1 MKIILNTSVLL
12 KNLQVL
18 SGVLNSSNTM
28 PILDNFLFEIEN
40 KNLKITA
47 SDLKTTMN
55 VNMDVDFDIEEGIGY
70 HYAVPA
76 KILIDIL
83 KTLPN
88 QPLTFT
94 FDNNSKL
101 EITSESGVYEI
112 PYSDAKEYPVLESL
126 ENPSTTTIS
135 SKILEN
141 AISKTIFATGTD
153 DLRPVMTGVL
163 FQLSTTSLTFVA
175 TDAHKLV
182 KYQRTD
188 ITSSEDA
195 DFIMPKK
202 PLNVLKTIFSTLK
215 EDEEVE
221 INYNISNATFSF
233 KNCVLNCRLIDG
245 KYPNYEG
252 VIPKNNSKKLVVDR
266 SRLINSVSC
275 VSIFSNKQTHQVRLK
290 IAGNELNLSADD
302 KDYSNKA
309 DERLTC
315 DYEGDDI
322 MIGFNSKFLLEM
334 LKNLKSDEIQIEMS
348 EPNRA
353 GVLSPIDG
361 LEEGET
367 ITMLVMP
374 SLITQ

>member
-18 SGVLNSSNTM
+18 IGVIPASSTV
-28 PILDNFLFEIEN
+28 PILENFLFEIEN
-40 KNLKITA
+40 KKLKITA
-47 SDLKTTMN
+47 SDLETTMS
-55 VNMDVDFDIEEGIGY
+55 VEMDIDNENDQSKN
-70 HYAVPA
+70 YAVPA

-83 KTLPN
+83 KTLPH

-94 FDNNSKL
+94 FDDKSKL
-101 EITSESGVYEI
+101 EITSESGTYEI
-112 PYSDAKEYPVLESL
+112 PFSDAKEYPTLAAL

-135 SKILEN
+135 SEVLSN
-141 AISKTIFATGTD
+141 AIAKTIFATGTD

-163 FQLSTTSLTFVA
+163 FQLSTTSVTFVA

-188 ITSSEDA
+188 ITSSENS

-202 PLNVLKTIFSTLK
+202 PLNVLKTIFSNLK
-215 EDEEVE
+215 EEEEVV
-221 INYNISNATFSF
+221 INYNVSNATFSF

-252 VIPKNNSKKLVVDR
+252 VIPKENSKKMIIDR
-266 SRLINSVSC
+266 VKFINSVSC

-290 IAGNELNLSADD
+290 IAGNELHLSADD

-309 DERLTC
+309 DERLSC

-322 MIGFNSKFLLEM
+322 YIGFNSRFLLEM
-334 LKNLKSDEIQIEMS
+334 LKSLKCDEIQIEMS

-353 GVLSPIDG
+353 GVLSPVDG
-361 LEEGET
+361 LEDGEI

-374 SLITQ
+374 SLIT

>member
-18 SGVLNSSNTM
+18 IGVIPASSTV
-28 PILDNFLFEIEN
+28 PILENFLFEIEN
-40 KNLKITA
+40 KKLKITA
-47 SDLKTTMN
+47 SDLETTMS
-55 VNMDVDFDIEEGIGY
+55 VDMDMDVDNENDQSKN
-70 HYAVPA
+70 YAVPA

-83 KTLPN
+83 KTLPH

-94 FDNNSKL
+94 FDDKSKL
-101 EITSESGVYEI
+101 EITSESGTYEI
-112 PYSDAKEYPVLESL
+112 PFSDAKEYPTLASL

-135 SKILEN
+135 SEVLSN
-141 AISKTIFATGTD
+141 AIAKTIFATGTD

-163 FQLSTTSLTFVA
+163 FQLSTTSVTFVA

-188 ITSSEDA
+188 ITSSENA

-202 PLNVLKTIFSTLK
+202 PLNVLKTIFLNLK
-215 EDEEVE
+215 EEEEVV
-221 INYNISNATFSF
+221 IDYNVSNATFSF

-252 VIPKNNSKKLVVDR
+252 VIPKENSKKMIIDR
-266 SRLINSVSC
+266 VKFINSVSC

-290 IAGNELNLSADD
+290 ISGNELHLSADD

-309 DERLTC
+309 DERLSC

-322 MIGFNSKFLLEM
+322 YIGFNSRFLIEM
-334 LKNLKSDEIQIEMS
+334 LKSLKCDEIQIEMS

-353 GVLSPIDG
+353 GVLSPVDG
-361 LEEGET
+361 LEDGEI

>member
-18 SGVLNSSNTM
+18 IGVIPASSTV
-28 PILDNFLFEIEN
+28 PILENFLFEIEN
-40 KNLKITA
+40 KKLKITA
-47 SDLKTTMN
+47 SDLETTMS
-55 VNMDVDFDIEEGIGY
+55 VEMDIENENEGSNS
-70 HYAVPA
+70 YAIPA
-76 KILIDIL
+76 KILLDIL

-94 FDNNSKL
+94 FDDKSKL
-101 EITSESGVYEI
+101 EITSESGTYEI
-112 PYSDAKEYPVLESL
+112 PFSDAKEYPTLAAL

-135 SKILEN
+135 SEVLSN

-153 DLRPVMTGVL
+153 DLRAVMTGVL
-163 FQLSTTSLTFVA
+163 FQLSTTSVTFVA

-188 ITSSEDA
+188 ITSSEDG

-202 PLNVLKTIFSTLK
+202 PLNVLKTIFSNLK
-215 EDEEVE
+215 EEEEVV
-221 INYNISNATFSF
+221 IDYNVSNATFSF

-252 VIPKNNSKKLVVDR
+252 VIPKENSKKMIIDR
-266 SRLINSVSC
+266 VKFINSVSC

-290 IAGNELNLSADD
+290 IAGNELHLSADD

-315 DYEGDDI
+315 DYEGDNI
-322 MIGFNSKFLLEM
+322 YIGFNSRFLLEM
-334 LKNLKSDEIQIEMS
+334 LKNLKCDEIQIEMS

-353 GVLSPIDG
+353 GVLSPVDG
-361 LEEGET
+361 LEDGEI

-374 SLITQ
+374 SLINQ

>member
-18 SGVLNSSNTM
+18 IGVIPASSTV
-28 PILDNFLFEIEN
+28 PILENFLFEIEN
-40 KNLKITA
+40 KKLKITA
-47 SDLKTTMN
+47 SDLETTMS
-55 VNMDVDFDIEEGIGY
+55 VEMDIDNENDQSKN
-70 HYAVPA
+70 YAVPA

-83 KTLPN
+83 KTLPH

-94 FDNNSKL
+94 FDDKSKL
-101 EITSESGVYEI
+101 EITSESGTYEI
-112 PYSDAKEYPVLESL
+112 PFSDAKEYPTLAAL

-135 SKILEN
+135 SEVLSN
-141 AISKTIFATGTD
+141 AIAKTIFATGTD

-163 FQLSTTSLTFVA
+163 FQLSTTSVTFVA

-188 ITSSEDA
+188 ITSSENA

-202 PLNVLKTIFSTLK
+202 PLNVLKTIFSNLK
-215 EDEEVE
+215 EEEEVV
-221 INYNISNATFSF
+221 INYNVSNATFSF

-252 VIPKNNSKKLVVDR
+252 VIPKENSKKMIIDR
-266 SRLINSVSC
+266 VKFINSVSC

-290 IAGNELNLSADD
+290 IAGNELHLSADD

-322 MIGFNSKFLLEM
+322 YIGFNSRFLLEM
-334 LKNLKSDEIQIEMS
+334 LKSLKCDEIQIEMS

-353 GVLSPIDG
+353 GVLSPVDG
-361 LEEGET
+361 LEDGEI

-374 SLITQ
+374 SLITT

>member
-47 SDLKTTMN
+47 SDLETTMN
-55 VNMDVDFDIEEGIGY
+55 VNMDIDSENTESKS
-70 HYAVPA
+70 YAVPA
-76 KILIDIL
+76 KILIDLL
-83 KTLPN
+83 KSLPH
-88 QPLTFT
+88 QPSAFT
-94 FDNNSKL
+94 FDASNKL
-101 EITSESGVYEI
+101 EITSDSGIYEI
-112 PYSDAKEYPVLESL
+112 PYCDAKEYPVLQSL
-126 ENPSTTTIS
+126 ENPSRTTIS

-252 VIPKNNSKKLVVDR
+252 VIPKENSKKLIVDR